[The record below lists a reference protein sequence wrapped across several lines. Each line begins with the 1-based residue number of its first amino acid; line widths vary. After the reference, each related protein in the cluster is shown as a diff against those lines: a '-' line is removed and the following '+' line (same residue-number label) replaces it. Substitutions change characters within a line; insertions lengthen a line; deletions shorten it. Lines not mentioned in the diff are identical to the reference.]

1 MSYHSKKS
9 FAQRFSGLFFVI
21 ALHLIVLIGLIIGL
35 KPKGEMEIVA
45 DVKVEAKE
53 DIQETAEA
61 PPPPPPDFVPPP
73 PPTASLPEFNVA
85 EAPAAPV
92 NAIRTEVPKAAP
104 PPPATKTAAGLP
116 PGMKGITK
124 PNYPSESLKLGEEG
138 TVLISVLVGTN
149 GKVEDAKIEGS
160 SGFERL
166 DQAVLKESKR
176 WKNFI
181 PCKDG
186 ETLGTCWVTFKM
198 KMQVK
203 EQ

>member
-1 MSYHSKKS
+1 MSYHAKKS

-21 ALHLIVLIGLIIGL
+21 GLHLVVLTGLIMGL
-35 KPKGEMEIVA
+35 KPKGEMEIIEN
-45 DVKVEAKE
+45 VKVETKE
-53 DIQETAEA
+53 DIQTEAEA

-73 PPTASLPEFNVA
+73 PPTASLPDFNVA
-85 EAPAAPV
+85 DAPVAPV
-92 NAIRTEVPKAAP
+92 NSIRTEAPKAAP
-104 PPPATKTAAGLP
+104 PPPSVKTAAGLP

-138 TVLISVLVGTN
+138 SVLIAVLVGTN
-149 GKVEDAKIEGS
+149 GKVEDSKIERS

-186 ETLGTCWVTFKM
+186 ETLGTCWVSFKM
-198 KMQVK
+198 TMKVK